1 MAKVLKQAKKL
12 VSKPNGANTKTLLV
26 FLCLQSWDSEQV
38 LKEHRTMFAYLQQA
52 NGSYSIFFYT
62 VSLPLVSKEKNLE
75 HEVHLENFYCQPNN
89 NNKNL
94 ISVLFMYYYFLPNNV
109 KNHSP
114 IRMKI
119 SKSIVDDEFGVT
131 LVIMI
136 YCWEIPRPFTF
147 FRLGIVGVTGFR
159 RKNIFNGL
167 A

>member
-1 MAKVLKQAKKL
+1 MSTLRTLPNIIYLVDGQGLETGKETCKQTKWGKHKNLTCLFVSPKL
-12 VSKPNGANTKTLLV
+12 GL
-26 FLCLQSWDSEQV
+26 
-38 LKEHRTMFAYLQQA
+38 RT
-52 NGSYSIFFYT
+52 G
-62 VSLPLVSKEKNLE
+62 VKREKNLE

-94 ISVLFMYYYFLPNNV
+94 ISVSFMYYYFLPNNV